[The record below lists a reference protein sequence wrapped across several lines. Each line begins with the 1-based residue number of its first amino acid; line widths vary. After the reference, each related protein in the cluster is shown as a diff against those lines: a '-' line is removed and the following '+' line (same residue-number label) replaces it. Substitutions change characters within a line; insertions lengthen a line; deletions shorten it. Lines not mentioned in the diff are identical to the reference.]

1 MKAVFAL
8 GLVLAAAC
16 SVPAG
21 TPSPSAAAADP
32 LAPVAER
39 YTRLVLALGTH
50 DADYVDAYYGPPAW
64 REEEAAARRPLSAI
78 QAEADSLLGVLPAL
92 APRGGDEMLALRHRY
107 LVRQLESLR
116 ARAAMLGG
124 QRLSFQDEAR
134 ALYDAEVPRV
144 AEAELRQVAAR
155 LNELLPGTG
164 PLPQRLDLYLKQFVI
179 PRERLDTVFRTA
191 VAESRRRTLQHVR
204 LPANESFT
212 IEYVTGK
219 SWSAYNWY
227 QGNARSLIQVNTDL
241 PIFIDRALDL
251 AAHEGYPGH
260 HVYNALLE
268 QHLVRER
275 GWTEFS
281 VYPLFSPQ
289 SLIAEGSANFGIEV
303 AFPGTEKLAFERDVL
318 FPLAGLDASR
328 AAEYAEVRALMNQLG
343 YADNEVARRYLD
355 GEIDREQAAAWL
367 QEVALSSPERARQ
380 RLGFIDQYRSYVIN
394 YNLGRDMVRRFVESR
409 GGTADQPARRWEI
422 FSGLLS
428 SPRLPSGLQ

>member
-1 MKAVFAL
+1 MRSVFAL
-8 GLVLAAAC
+8 GLALAAAC
-16 SVPAG
+16 GVPAG
-21 TPSPSAAAADP
+21 TPSAPAAAADP

-39 YTRLVLALGTH
+39 YTRLVLALGNH
-50 DADYVDAYYGPPAW
+50 DAAYVDAYYGPPAW
-64 REEEAAARRPLSAI
+64 RDEEAAAQRPLAAI

-92 APRGGDEMLALRHRY
+92 APRSGDETLRLRHRY

-116 ARAAMLGG
+116 ARAALLGG
-124 QRLSFQDEAR
+124 QRLAFQDEAR

-144 AEAELRQVAAR
+144 PEAEFRQVTAR
-155 LNELLPGTG
+155 LDALLPGTD
-164 PLPQRLDLYLKQFVI
+164 PLPRRVDAYLQQFVI
-179 PRERLDTVFRTA
+179 PRERLDTVFRAA
-191 VAESRRRTLQHVR
+191 VAEARRRTLRHVR

-227 QGNARSLIQVNTDL
+227 QGNAQSLIQVNTDL

-268 QHLVRER
+268 HHLVRER
-275 GWTEFS
+275 GWPEFS

-318 FPLAGLDASR
+318 FPLAGLDPAR
-328 AAEYAEVRALMNQLG
+328 AAEYAEVRALLSQLG

-355 GEIDREQAAAWL
+355 GEIGREQAVAWL
-367 QEVALSSPERARQ
+367 QEVALTSPERARQ
-380 RLGFIDQYRSYVIN
+380 RLSFIDQYRSYVIN
-394 YNLGRDMVRRFVESR
+394 YNLGRDMVRRWVEAR
-409 GGTADQPARRWEI
+409 GGTADQPERRWEI

>member
-1 MKAVFAL
+1 MKAVSTL

-21 TPSPSAAAADP
+21 TPAPAAAGADP

-39 YTRLVLALGTH
+39 YTRLVLALGNH

-64 REEEAAARRPLSAI
+64 REEEAAAKRPLAMI
-78 QAEADSLLGVLPAL
+78 QAGADSLLAVLPAL
-92 APRGGDEMLALRHRY
+92 APRGGDETLQLRHRY
-107 LVRQLESLR
+107 LVLQLQAVR

-124 QRLSFQDEAR
+124 QRFTFQDEAR
-134 ALYDAEVPRV
+134 ALYDADVPRV
-144 AEAELRQVAAR
+144 PEPEFRQVLAR
-155 LNELLPGTG
+155 LDALLPGTD
-164 PLPQRLDLYLKQFVI
+164 PLPVRVERYRQQFVI

-204 LPANESFT
+204 LPENESFT

-241 PIFIDRALDL
+241 PIYIDRALDL

-303 AFPGTEKLAFERDVL
+303 AFPGAEKLTFERDVL
-318 FPLAGLDASR
+318 FPLAGLDPSR
-328 AAEYAEVRALMNQLG
+328 AAEYAEVRALLDRLG
-343 YADNEVARRYLD
+343 YADNEAARRYLD
-355 GEIDREQAAAWL
+355 GELNREQAAAWL

-380 RLGFIDQYRSYVIN
+380 RMAFIDQYRSYVIN
-394 YNLGRDMVRRFVESR
+394 YNLGRDMVRRFVEAR
-409 GGTADQPARRWEI
+409 GGTADQPERRWEV

>member
-1 MKAVFAL
+1 MRRRSARLPESWTKAVSTL

-21 TPSPSAAAADP
+21 TPAPGAAGADP

-39 YTRLVLALGTH
+39 YTRLVLALGNH

-64 REEEAAARRPLSAI
+64 REEEAAARRPLAMI
-78 QAEADSLLGVLPAL
+78 QAGADSLLAVLPGL
-92 APRGGDEMLALRHRY
+92 APRGGDETLQLRHRY
-107 LVRQLESLR
+107 LVLQLQAVR

-124 QRLSFQDEAR
+124 QRFTFQDEAR

-144 AEAELRQVAAR
+144 PEPEFRQVLAR
-155 LNELLPGTG
+155 LNELLPGTD
-164 PLPQRLDLYLKQFVI
+164 PLPQRVERYRQQFVI

-204 LPANESFT
+204 LPADESFT

-241 PIFIDRALDL
+241 PIYIDRALDL

-303 AFPGTEKLAFERDVL
+303 AFPGAEKLAFERDVL
-318 FPLAGLDASR
+318 FPLAGLDPAR
-328 AAEYAEVRALMNQLG
+328 AAEYAEVRARWT
-343 YADNEVARRYLD
+343 AWATPTTRRRAATWTARSAGSRPRP
-355 GEIDREQAAAWL
+355 GCRRSPCRPRIVRASAWPSSTSTAA
-367 QEVALSSPERARQ
+367 
-380 RLGFIDQYRSYVIN
+380 
-394 YNLGRDMVRRFVESR
+394 
-409 GGTADQPARRWEI
+409 T
-422 FSGLLS
+422 
-428 SPRLPSGLQ
+428 